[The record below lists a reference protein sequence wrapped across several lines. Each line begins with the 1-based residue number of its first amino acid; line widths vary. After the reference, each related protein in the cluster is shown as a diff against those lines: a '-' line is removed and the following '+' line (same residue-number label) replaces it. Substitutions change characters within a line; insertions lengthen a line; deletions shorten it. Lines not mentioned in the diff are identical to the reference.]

1 MSVPARITETL
12 ARHGLRATPI
22 RRQVLQVLLSRS
34 YALSSNDIEQVL
46 GAEGIDRIT
55 LYRTLRT
62 FEQQGVIHRVI
73 DATDIIRYAACST
86 ECTEHTHYD
95 NHVHFKCTTCQH
107 TYCLNQ
113 VAIPS
118 VVLPSQFQ
126 AERSD
131 YLMSGV
137 CSQCRSMASQAS

>member
-1 MSVPARITETL
+1 MPIAARINETL
-12 ARHGLRATPI
+12 ARHELRATPI
-22 RRQVLQVLLSRS
+22 RRQVLQVLLSRP
-34 YALSSNDIEQVL
+34 YALSSNDIEQAL
-46 GAEGIDRIT
+46 GEAGIDRIT

-73 DATDIIRYAACST
+73 DATDIIRYAACAT
-86 ECTEHTHYD
+86 GCTEHAHHD

-107 TYCLNQ
+107 TYCLTQ
-113 VAIPS
+113 ISIPP
-118 VVLPSQFQ
+118 VVLPGRFQ

-137 CSQCRSMASQAS
+137 CAQCRPAV

>member
-1 MSVPARITETL
+1 MSLPARITETL

-22 RRQVLQVLLSRS
+22 RRQVLHVLLSKA
-34 YALSSNDIEQVL
+34 YALSSHDIEQVL
-46 GAEGIDRIT
+46 GAAGIDLIT

-95 NHVHFKCTTCQH
+95 NHVHFKCTACQH

-113 VAIPS
+113 VAIPP
-118 VVLPSQFQ
+118 VVLPGQFQ
-126 AERSD
+126 AKRSD

-137 CSQCRSMASQAS
+137 CSRCQGAAS

>member
-1 MSVPARITETL
+1 MLAYLTLLTLQAIAPPARPSPTQLEEVEVVGRRGA
-12 ARHGLRATPI
+12 ARVAP
-22 RRQVLQVLLSRS
+22 
-34 YALSSNDIEQVL
+34 EQEL

-73 DATDIIRYAACST
+73 DATDIIRYAACAT
-86 ECTEHTHYD
+86 GCTEHAHHD
-95 NHVHFKCTTCQH
+95 NHVHFKCTACQH

-113 VAIPS
+113 VSIPP
-118 VVLPSQFQ
+118 VVLPGRFQ

-137 CSQCRSMASQAS
+137 CSQCRPAA

>member
-1 MSVPARITETL
+1 MPLTTRINETL

-22 RRQVLQVLLSRS
+22 RRQVLQVLLSKS
-34 YALSSNDIEQVL
+34 YALSSNDIEHEL

-62 FEQQGVIHRVI
+62 FEQQGVIHRVV
-73 DATDIIRYAACST
+73 DATDIIHYASCSV
-86 ECTEHTHYD
+86 ECTEHAHQD

-113 VAIPS
+113 VAIPP
-118 VVLPSQFQ
+118 VVLPGRFQ
-126 AERSD
+126 AQRSD
-131 YLMSGV
+131 LLLSGV
-137 CSQCRSMASQAS
+137 CNKCQPSLPAAQ

>member
-1 MSVPARITETL
+1 MPFTARINETL
-12 ARHGLRATPI
+12 ARHALRATPI
-22 RRQVLQVLLSRS
+22 RRQVLQVLLSRP
-34 YALSSNDIEQVL
+34 YALSSNDIEQAL
-46 GAEGIDRIT
+46 GEAGIDRIT

-73 DATDIIRYAACST
+73 DATDIIRYAACAT
-86 ECTEHTHYD
+86 GCTEHAHYD

-113 VAIPS
+113 VSIPP
-118 VVLPSQFQ
+118 VVLPGRFQ

-137 CSQCRSMASQAS
+137 CSQCRPVA